1 MISDLE
7 VTGLVD
13 RYKTASPADQ
23 LKIRADLA
31 EWRKAK
37 DQEARDAQE
46 NHFQSLFTNP
56 EYLRQQQSD
65 PALHQA
71 EKLNPSPEP
80 IIIGASNR
88 AFLSFREGRD
98 ISGTEYPVLRD
109 AYAQKVTGKK
119 TVSDGEFFDIVKG
132 EYETKIA
139 REGAVRDLQMKATAQ
154 ALQDA
159 LDGRQTK
166 LAPAFRQWADANRKL
181 IDDKNESP
189 FLTEAFKSYR
199 GTLADIEKYR
209 EPAADVWNTLTA
221 VTQGK
226 AGDQDVARLGER
238 IATMPRDARQ
248 KVFAYAAIAAEANGV
263 DRGAFAQVAKNL
275 GESVSRSFG
284 FVGNFE
290 LNGQE
295 AAIRQMA
302 AYLRDPGSEVKSK
315 ILGDYATQQLASSD
329 RGKKALAGEL
339 SASDSEAFAKELES
353 KLPVLQAVR
362 ELNDLA
368 KNRIDPIKMVA
379 KPGTFLG
386 AVEQGAYGLA
396 GSTGYLAATAVPGA
410 GLMLGFAAYQSDE
423 YNRLLVENPDMDHS
437 AAWALSSVEAAGNA
451 LIDKVQLDRIPALA
465 GLAQHVQVN
474 GWRKTLATG
483 GKIWAEQTAQEL
495 AQNGIAP
502 VLETIAASMRTD
514 MTPKNAG
521 EELDKYIR
529 DIPATMAA
537 TGWLAL
543 IGAGFAS
550 VADFKNPT
558 QEIDSALKFWGF
570 SEEQAA
576 RIKAA
581 TTPEQFDT
589 AIREEMAK
597 RTPENIAA
605 GRKQA
610 NEVGGK
616 VEQDQNDPSKPTM
629 EAITKADGSRVWRVT
644 GADGNLDFETADQTA
659 AEQAYI
665 DAARQAEFDRLTADK
680 QAAQSDEGQLGAG
693 KQAGEIALFGE
704 NGGATDG
711 TNGASG
717 DNSRSGLQTRPGIDL
732 EGSGSGIG
740 PARGEASR
748 VADAFR
754 SLGFEIH
761 AGPTTRAG
769 IARGDRLVL
778 QYDGTDIVGREGQA
792 IKAGVEPG
800 MHTRAIFGE
809 ELIHAADYAAT
820 KRQWEAAGKP
830 GAFSEYFDAKH
841 KAVFDDIRGTID
853 AAPDAL
859 KEQLSKAV
867 QASYHLYFS
876 ELSQPVKSGA
886 DWRGILSE
894 IEGQGLQV
902 KFVGEFI
909 RQLVQ
914 MKRQG
919 GINEEVQANVL
930 DRLIQQLAAW
940 VRGAIAEIKRA
951 VPGAFRGDFGQET
964 KTMLERIE
972 KELDGIPGKP
982 PEQLSN
988 INPPEDV
995 TGFEARKLDPAL
1007 HDKMV
1012 ADALEKHMK
1021 SPDGRIGLFER
1032 AREKLMALRDEN
1044 QVAIEGMKWSNAG
1057 AEKVSRERLIR
1068 SIGELDALL
1077 SVFPPE
1083 IRGKVGGFAVLSKIG
1098 NGEKAL
1104 ADFFTKRVE
1113 MIGTELERSL
1123 KREYGSKMAKLMER
1137 SKPAK
1142 NQSGQ
1147 KREGK
1152 AGADLHALFD
1162 TLRDAM
1168 DWTID
1173 RAEAHVTALEAQ
1185 IAKGEMTPEEEAH
1198 AQMEIGLVPLV
1209 ASWKQAD
1216 AERRAAAVASATEI
1230 WDRGYRAFKEQ
1241 KIQER
1246 ERRQAIRQ
1254 QLITDT
1260 GKAGTAPERDAKA
1273 LENNSLK
1280 GRWKD
1285 SLLGLLNFEQVSKW
1299 VFGDKSIEAQRLADM
1314 EREASHAKEDSITEK
1329 TVALEDLFTK
1339 LAGDRFKGE
1348 RLRWQMAQKS
1358 ITAPL
1363 TNGKESLHMSQL
1375 EAITA
1380 TLLWRQEDGRR
1391 HMIGLL
1397 DDSGKP
1403 VSAWH
1408 YNQDFIDNIEKQLTP
1423 EAREVRA
1430 FLSEQYAGEYAR
1442 LNPVYRELNGI
1453 NLPKNANYSPITVV
1467 PQQAQAGQTIDP
1479 VTGNTMSTASTTPG
1493 SLRTRS
1499 GRVAEPDFRDALQ
1512 VYISHTKQM
1521 EHWIAYAKF
1530 VNEATALLNNRDVG
1544 NSVQAAS
1551 GEQAVK
1557 VLRGWLD
1564 YFGKG
1569 GTRDAGAF
1577 LALNQGLGRMM
1588 NRAASVAL
1596 VGRIGTIAVQST
1608 QLAAGLAE
1616 MQTGSYLS
1624 RLGKLFTGQLDWKAA
1639 FNSDYIQRRLKEMP
1653 PVVRQAVEG
1662 IQAEKPNRLRY
1673 AVSKLGQLI
1682 GGTDALMTAG
1692 TYAIVHDYQLKR
1704 AHESGLTGAD
1714 AERAAREAAERSVD
1728 RIAQPTRPGARS
1740 LFENT
1745 ATNPAVRLAWAF
1757 ASDARKNFGLMAYAL
1772 ANRPAAEA
1780 ARVITAV
1787 WIANSVMAA
1796 IIRSAW
1802 ADARNDD
1809 DEEIFDAKNWSPKT
1823 LALKAA
1829 TDPLAGIPFL
1839 GDKAQGMVLR
1849 AFGVWTPEG
1858 DILSGLDRATGSV
1871 RRIDDYLAG
1880 DFEAKDVFRDVD
1892 AILSGMGL
1900 LNSNIAAAASLS
1912 HLAKDLF
1919 GVTENAAGK

>member
-1 MISDLE
+1 MTNLLQPTTAATIDDA
-7 VTGLVD
+7 TAT
-13 RYKTASPADQ
+13 RYYNEFDSIT
-23 LKIRADLA
+23 
-31 EWRKAK
+31 
-37 DQEARDAQE
+37 
-46 NHFQSLFTNP
+46 
-56 EYLRQQQSD
+56 D
-65 PALHQA
+65 PALKQQRTA
-71 EKLNPSPEP
+71 ELQSWIASKQQDAQDSVDTHFEKVFTDDRYFEQLAQNPQMREA
-80 IIIGASNR
+80 ASLSVAPDLLKYESANR
-88 AFLSFREGRD
+88 AYFNYIRGRD
-98 ISGTEYPVLRD
+98 LTDEEYQIDRS
-109 AYAQKVTGKK
+109 AYLKNRFDK
-119 TVSDGEFFDIVKG
+119 THAGDGELYRMIRG
-132 EYETKIA
+132 EYEIGKSLNTDIPKAIV
-139 REGAVRDLQMKATAQ
+139 GAMATGKPISIPAIVDEWKAGKTIPGPQ
-154 ALQDA
+154 QDA
-159 LDGRQTK
+159 IMQQANRTAAQVYFASQKFGPEIQDAYGVLKSYTEGGKGLEDITA
-166 LAPAFRQWADANRKL
+166 LAERLQSKSLEERKALYGFLALGADANG
-181 IDDKNESP
+181 I
-189 FLTEAFKSYR
+189 
-199 GTLADIEKYR
+199 
-209 EPAADVWNTLTA
+209 
-221 VTQGK
+221 
-226 AGDQDVARLGER
+226 
-238 IATMPRDARQ
+238 
-248 KVFAYAAIAAEANGV
+248 
-263 DRGAFAQVAKNL
+263 DRGAFEQVAKNIGDSL
-275 GESVSRSFG
+275 SRSVDFLPKG
-284 FVGNFE
+284 A
-290 LNGQE
+290 LNAQQRE
-295 AAIRQMA
+295 VLFAIDAAENGRMLIREEDGKPVMQA
-302 AYLRDPGSEVKSK
+302 GSIYEGAPGYRKPTADETAQFIDKYRKV
-315 ILGDYATQQLASSD
+315 
-329 RGKKALAGEL
+329 
-339 SASDSEAFAKELES
+339 
-353 KLPVLQAVR
+353 LPVIQIAR
-362 ELNDLA
+362 ELRSVA
-368 KNRIDPIKMVA
+368 KDGIDPIK
-379 KPGTFLG
+379 PILREGSLLGTAERG
-386 AVEQGAYGLA
+386 MYGLA
-396 GSTGYLAATAVPGA
+396 GSAGTMAATAVPGV
-410 GLMLGFAAYQSDE
+410 GM
-423 YNRLLVENPDMDHS
+423 V
-437 AAWALSSVEAAGNA
+437 LSSLA
-451 LIDKVQLDRIPALA
+451 LADEELDRIQLQYPNVDFNTAQSMALVSGTAQMSLEKLQLESLA
-465 GLAQHVQVN
+465 GRLPMVGALFKNMQAGFQKAALGVAASAGEQNVQEGLQDMV
-474 GWRKTLATG
+474 
-483 GKIWAEQTAQEL
+483 
-495 AQNGIAP
+495 P
-502 VLETIAASMRTD
+502 VLVDNITAAVRQDMPEANWKDDLGEWANQRPETFFAVL
-514 MTPKNAG
+514 P
-521 EELDKYIR
+521 
-529 DIPATMAA
+529 
-537 TGWLAL
+537 LAL
-543 IGAGFAS
+543 VGGGLANFR
-550 VADFKNPT
+550 DFKDGGRFMLTP
-558 QEIDSALKFWGF
+558 DMLKYGGF
-570 SEEQAA
+570 SQSQRD
-576 RIKAA
+576 RILAA
-581 TTPEQFDT
+581 TTQDEAQ
-589 AIREEMAK
+589 AVYREEYGK
-597 RTPENIAA
+597 RTPENISAGVQALQADQKAA
-605 GRKQA
+605 QEA
-610 NEVGGK
+610 
-616 VEQDQNDPSKPTM
+616 QNDATRPTM
-629 EAITKADGSRVWRVT
+629 ETFTKPDGSRVWRIT
-644 GADGNLDFETADQTA
+644 EPESGQTTEFGDQDSADQ
-659 AEQAYI
+659 AYV
-665 DAARQAEFDRLTADK
+665 DAARRAEQVRMVADQ
-680 QAAQSDEGQLGAG
+680 QAAQSDQAILESGRKANPWGAIDSTPDQGLTMTPEKLFNFTPIPDEQLPASTQKALSALNQSQQNRGAKTSAVRFVAQSYG
-693 KQAGEIALFGE
+693 GNLDNAKQAGKSAEFIKQFENLTGKQVVFVDSNQETPTFAGAMNKANPNTIFIHVRGNRDVHALIGHEWGHTVEQQNPELYREMQRALLGYVNDPKSRAKALKSSTYTDPKVMTVELANNIIGDAFLDPQFWDYVHAAEPTLFEKLVASVRAWFKAAIEKISNSEWGTREFISDIEGMQRTLAEYFKRATE
-704 NGGATDG
+704 NGRQ
-711 TNGASG
+711 S
-717 DNSRSGLQTRPGIDL
+717 
-732 EGSGSGIG
+732 
-740 PARGEASR
+740 
-748 VADAFR
+748 
-754 SLGFEIH
+754 
-761 AGPTTRAG
+761 
-769 IARGDRLVL
+769 
-778 QYDGTDIVGREGQA
+778 
-792 IKAGVEPG
+792 
-800 MHTRAIFGE
+800 
-809 ELIHAADYAAT
+809 EL
-820 KRQWEAAGKP
+820 P
-830 GAFSEYFDAKH
+830 MS
-841 KAVFDDIRGTID
+841 
-853 AAPDAL
+853 PD
-859 KEQLSKAV
+859 
-867 QASYHLYFS
+867 S
-876 ELSQPVKSGA
+876 ELSLSTPRPVNREA
-886 DWRGILSE
+886 E
-894 IEGQGLQV
+894 T
-902 KFVGEFI
+902 
-909 RQLVQ
+909 
-914 MKRQG
+914 
-919 GINEEVQANVL
+919 QA
-930 DRLIQQLAAW
+930 
-940 VRGAIAEIKRA
+940 
-951 VPGAFRGDFGQET
+951 
-964 KTMLERIE
+964 
-972 KELDGIPGKP
+972 
-982 PEQLSN
+982 
-988 INPPEDV
+988 
-995 TGFEARKLDPAL
+995 
-1007 HDKMV
+1007 
-1012 ADALEKHMK
+1012 ALEAQMK
-1021 SPDGRIGLFER
+1021 SPDGRIRMFER
-1032 AREKLMALRDEN
+1032 ARDRMMTLQQQNR
-1044 QVAIEGMKWSNAG
+1044 VAIEGMRWGTASQD
-1057 AEKVSRERLIR
+1057 KVARQQLIR

-1083 IRGKVGGFAVLSKIG
+1083 IRGKVGGYAVLSKIG
-1098 NGEKAL
+1098 NGETAL
-1104 ADFFTKRVE
+1104 ADFFTKRIE

-1147 KREGK
+1147 KREGT

-1168 DWTID
+1168 DWTTD

-1348 RLRWQMAQKS
+1348 SLRWQMAQKS
-1358 ITAPL
+1358 MTVPL
-1363 TNGKESLHMSQL
+1363 SNGKESLHMSQL

-1430 FLSEQYAGEYAR
+1430 FLSEQYASEYAR

-1467 PQQAQAGQTIDP
+1467 PQQAQSGQTIDP

-1577 LALNQGLGRMM
+1577 LALNQGLGRIM

-1616 MQTGSYLS
+1616 MPTGSYLS
-1624 RLGKLFTGQLDWKAA
+1624 RLGKLFTGQLGWGTA
-1639 FNSDYIQRRLKEMP
+1639 FQSDYIQRRLQEMP

-1662 IQAEKPNRLRY
+1662 IRAEKPNRLRY

-1728 RIAQPTRPGARS
+1728 RLAQPTRAGARS

-1796 IIRSAW
+1796 LIRSAW

-1849 AFGVWTPEG
+1849 AFGVWTPDG
-1858 DILSGLDRATGSV
+1858 DILSSIDRAAVSV
-1871 RRIDDYLAG
+1871 NRIDDYLSG

-1892 AILSGMGL
+1892 TILSGMGL
-1900 LNSNIAAAASLS
+1900 LNSNIAAAASLA
-1912 HLAKDLF
+1912 HLSSDLF
-1919 GVTENAAGK
+1919 NVTKNATGE